1 MILIAWLFSFLAL
14 LPFPF
19 DWDQADTLPVE
30 KSLMLP
36 KLSPTPAM
44 MTLISAM
51 TLVSLSLNLSPPI
64 ACKLKIKGLFCP
76 NSFFFAFLQMP
87 NIDVFLFLEPPPL
100 PCHHLL
106 CPFLKVPLLL
116 YLDGVPP
123 PKVVHCLPHSGMI
136 EFVTPFERHKK

>member
-44 MTLISAM
+44 MILISAM
-51 TLVSLSLNLSPPI
+51 TLVSLSLNLSPLI
-64 ACKLKIKGLFCP
+64 ACKLKLKELFCP
-76 NSFFFAFLQMP
+76 NFFFFAILQMP
-87 NIDVFLFLEPPPL
+87 NIYAFLFFRAAPVTL
-100 PCHHLL
+100 PSSAMSI
-106 CPFLKVPLLL
+106 PEGASF
-116 YLDGVPP
+116 
-123 PKVVHCLPHSGMI
+123 VVSGWGTTSEGGSLPSTLRYDRI
-136 EFVTPFERHKK
+136 CYTI